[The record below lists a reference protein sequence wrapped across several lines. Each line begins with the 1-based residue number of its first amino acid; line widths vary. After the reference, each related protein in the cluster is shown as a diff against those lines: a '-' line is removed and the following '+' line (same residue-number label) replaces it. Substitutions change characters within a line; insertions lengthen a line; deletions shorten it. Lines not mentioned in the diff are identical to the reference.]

1 MSRKKERGNKQIYLK
16 HDLQD
21 MTIKEIE
28 QQIVEE
34 FSVFDDWMDKYQYI
48 IDLGKSMPVID
59 EAKKTDDNLIKG
71 CQSRVWLSCRE
82 DEGKLYFSADSDAI
96 ITKGIISLL
105 IRVYDGHTP
114 QEIIDS
120 EIDFIDQI
128 GLRTNLSPT
137 RANGLVSMLKQIKL
151 YALAFKEINEE
162 KSAEKGTGKTMD
174 NENLSEYSI
183 EEVQKN
189 VIKALKQVYDP
200 EIPVNVYDLGL
211 IYEIKVGDDRNVYI
225 KMTMTS
231 PTCPLAEDVVNE
243 VNNAVADAP
252 GVAGVQIELTFEPEW
267 DDSRMSEEARLELG
281 LM

>member
-1 MSRKKERGNKQIYLK
+1 
-16 HDLQD
+16 
-21 MTIKEIE
+21 MTIKDIE

-34 FSVFDDWMDKYQYI
+34 FSVFDNWMDKYQYI

-59 EAKKTDDNLIKG
+59 ETAKTEENLIKG
-71 CQSRVWLSCRE
+71 CQSRVWLDCRQE
-82 DEGKLYFSADSDAI
+82 DGKLYFSADSDAI

-114 QEIIDS
+114 QEILDS
-120 EIDFIDQI
+120 EIEFIDTI
-128 GLRTNLSPT
+128 GLRSNLSPT
-137 RANGLVSMLKQIKL
+137 RANGLVSMMKQIKL
-151 YALAFKEINEE
+151 YALAFKELEGENKSGGQSDKGSSIGGQATADEE
-162 KSAEKGTGKTMD
+162 K
-174 NENLSEYSI
+174 YPV

-189 VIKALKQVYDP
+189 VIRALKQVFDP

-211 IYEIKVGDDRNVYI
+211 IYEIKVEENRNVYI

-231 PTCPLAEDVVNE
+231 PTCPMAEDVVND
-243 VNNAVADAP
+243 VNNAVSDAP
-252 GVAGVQIELTFEPEW
+252 GVTGVQIELTFEPEW

>member
-1 MSRKKERGNKQIYLK
+1 
-16 HDLQD
+16 

-34 FSVFDDWMDKYQYI
+34 FSIFDNWMDKYQYI

-59 EAKKTDDNLIKG
+59 EAGKKDENLIKG
-71 CQSRVWLSCRE
+71 CQSRVWLDCRE
-82 DEGKLYFSADSDAI
+82 EDGKLYFSADSDAI

-120 EIDFIDQI
+120 EIDFIDTI
-128 GLRTNLSPT
+128 GLRQNLSPT

-151 YALAFKEINEE
+151 YALAFKEKDEE
-162 KSAEKGTGKTMD
+162 KAAAGDNGK
-174 NENLSEYSI
+174 YSI

-189 VIKALKQVYDP
+189 VIRALKQVFDP

-211 IYEIKVGDDRNVYI
+211 IYEVKVGEDCSVFI

-231 PTCPLAEDVVNE
+231 PTCPMADDVVND
-243 VNNAVADAP
+243 VNNAVSDAP
-252 GVAGVQIELTFEPEW
+252 GVKSVQIELTFEPEW
-267 DDSRMSEEARLELG
+267 DESRMSEEARLELG

>member
-1 MSRKKERGNKQIYLK
+1 
-16 HDLQD
+16 
-21 MTIKEIE
+21 MTIKDIE

-34 FSVFDDWMDKYQYI
+34 FSVFDNWMDKYQYI
-48 IDLGKSMPVID
+48 IDLGKSMPVIAEEGKKD
-59 EAKKTDDNLIKG
+59 ENLIKG
-71 CQSRVWLSCRE
+71 CQSRVWLDCRE
-82 DEGKLYFSADSDAI
+82 EDGKLYFSADSDAI

-120 EIDFIDQI
+120 EIDFIDTI
-128 GLRTNLSPT
+128 GLRQNLSPT

-151 YALAFKEINEE
+151 YALAFKEKEE
-162 KSAEKGTGKTMD
+162 ENAAGEENGKYTV
-174 NENLSEYSI
+174 

-189 VIKALKQVYDP
+189 VIRALKQVFDP

-211 IYEIKVGDDRNVYI
+211 IYEVKVGEDRNVFI

-231 PTCPLAEDVVNE
+231 PTCPMADDVVND
-243 VNNAVADAP
+243 VNNAVSDAP
-252 GVAGVQIELTFEPEW
+252 GVKGVQIELTFDPEW
-267 DDSRMSEEARLELG
+267 DESRMSEEARLELG

>member
-1 MSRKKERGNKQIYLK
+1 MKKIVI
-16 HDLQD
+16 

-34 FSVFDDWMDKYQYI
+34 FSLFDNWMDKYQYI

-59 EAKKTDDNLIKG
+59 EAAKKDENLIKG
-71 CQSRVWLSCRE
+71 CQSRVWLDCRE
-82 DEGKLYFSADSDAI
+82 EDGKLYFSADSDAI

-114 QEIIDS
+114 DEILES
-120 EIDFIDQI
+120 EIDFIDTI
-128 GLRTNLSPT
+128 GLRSNLSPT
-137 RANGLVSMLKQIKL
+137 RANGLVSMMKQIKL
-151 YALAFKEINEE
+151 YALAFKEKE
-162 KSAEKGTGKTMD
+162 KEAK
-174 NENLSEYSI
+174 ENKYTVED
-183 EEVQKN
+183 VQKN
-189 VIKALKQVYDP
+189 VIRALKQVFDP

-211 IYEIKVGDDRNVYI
+211 IYEIKVGEDFNVFI

-231 PTCPLAEDVVNE
+231 PTCPMAEDVVND
-243 VNNAVADAP
+243 VNNAVSDAP
-252 GVAGVQIELTFEPEW
+252 GVRGVQIELTFEPEW

>member
-1 MSRKKERGNKQIYLK
+1 
-16 HDLQD
+16 

-34 FSVFDDWMDKYQYI
+34 FSIFDNWMDNYQYI

-59 EAKKTDDNLIKG
+59 EAGKKDENLIKG
-71 CQSRVWLSCRE
+71 CQSRVWLDCRE
-82 DEGKLYFSADSDAI
+82 EDGKLYFSADSDAI

-120 EIDFIDQI
+120 EIDFIDTI
-128 GLRTNLSPT
+128 GLRQNLSPT

-151 YALAFKEINEE
+151 YALAFKEKDEE
-162 KSAEKGTGKTMD
+162 KAAAGDNGK
-174 NENLSEYSI
+174 YSI

-189 VIKALKQVYDP
+189 VIRALKQVFDP

-211 IYEIKVGDDRNVYI
+211 IYEVKVGEDRSVFI

-231 PTCPLAEDVVNE
+231 PTCPMADDVVND
-243 VNNAVADAP
+243 VNNAVSDAP
-252 GVAGVQIELTFEPEW
+252 GVKSVQIELTFEPEW
-267 DDSRMSEEARLELG
+267 DESRMSEEARLELG